1 MPTLKNTGD
10 CWQADQIMKEDKDAI
25 GGNYKYNHLKVFG
38 SVENFY
44 KDAKT
49 YRRVFD
55 ASECRYIYGELS
67 FYNKLFDERDW

>member
-1 MPTLKNTGD
+1 MKD
-10 CWQADQIMKEDKDAI
+10 DQNAI
-25 GGNYKYNHLKVFG
+25 GGNYKFNHLKVFG

-44 KDAKT
+44 KNLKT

-67 FYNKLFDERDW
+67 FITNYLMSEIGNANLDWFVPM